1 MKHHILYKT
10 ISTFCIVALMGCNS
24 TIDDALT
31 TNSGNVATTRS
42 TLNTDYYYWYKG
54 EKIGLSPLNNIYYI
68 SSNDSISLESIKF
81 RTRDVTVNSSLRK
94 GKTEEKCVRF
104 WKIIKLNSMSAVTDY
119 SLLKS
124 TITNNDVYVAP
135 VFGNSEKSCIATSEF
150 FYVKLKSKNDISILT
165 NTARNNSVEIVKA
178 IDYMPNWYMLKAPAS
193 SNGLLMSNLFYET
206 GLFDTVDPAFI
217 FNFESCYTPS
227 DPNYSS
233 QWGLNKMKLNN
244 AWDITKGKSDVIV
257 AVIDQGIDQSHN
269 EFANNYSSLSY
280 DLINGSC
287 PSVVRGNHGTH
298 VGGIIGANHNNIQ
311 VAGVAPQTTLLSI
324 SHDLTISPT
333 ISSQLAS
340 GFGYAISHGAAV
352 INNSWGDHGGNY
364 PTLHSTILE
373 DAISS
378 AMKNGRNGKGTVVVF
393 ASGNMNTSTADYPG
407 NFSPDI
413 LVVGSID
420 NANKKSNFSS
430 YGTCVD
436 VVAPGSSILSTLPGN
451 KVGYMSGTSMAAP
464 HVAGLAGLILSLNP
478 DLTRK
483 DVVDIIERT
492 CQKVG
497 FYSYSTTANRPNG
510 TWNNEMGY
518 GLCNAFDAVSQAK
531 SSLVEFNDR
540 IISSDYS
547 VSGWTIHSKNITVT
561 NGAKLKMNIGS
572 SISINKPYIIN
583 KGAELEIVPS
593 QN

>member
-1 MKHHILYKT
+1 M
-10 ISTFCIVALMGCNS
+10 
-24 TIDDALT
+24 
-31 TNSGNVATTRS
+31 
-42 TLNTDYYYWYKG
+42 
-54 EKIGLSPLNNIYYI
+54 
-68 SSNDSISLESIKF
+68 
-81 RTRDVTVNSSLRK
+81 
-94 GKTEEKCVRF
+94 
-104 WKIIKLNSMSAVTDY
+104 
-119 SLLKS
+119 
-124 TITNNDVYVAP
+124 
-135 VFGNSEKSCIATSEF
+135 
-150 FYVKLKSKNDISILT
+150 
-165 NTARNNSVEIVKA
+165 
-178 IDYMPNWYMLKAPAS
+178 
-193 SNGLLMSNLFYET
+193 
-206 GLFDTVDPAFI
+206 
-217 FNFESCYTPS
+217 
-227 DPNYSS
+227 
-233 QWGLNKMKLNN
+233 
-244 AWDITKGKSDVIV
+244 
-257 AVIDQGIDQSHN
+257 
-269 EFANNYSSLSY
+269 
-280 DLINGSC
+280 
-287 PSVVRGNHGTH
+287 RGNHGTH